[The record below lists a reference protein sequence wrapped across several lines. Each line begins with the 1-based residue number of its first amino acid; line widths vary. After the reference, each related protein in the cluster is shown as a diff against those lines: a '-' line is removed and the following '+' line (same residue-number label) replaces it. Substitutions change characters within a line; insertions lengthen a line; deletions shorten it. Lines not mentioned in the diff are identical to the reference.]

1 MISLPP
7 NGCAPLSVSPPPF
20 STRLW
25 IVLMERGD
33 CKFLTKV
40 LNAQKAGFGAAIV
53 YNVGSNS
60 IRECRVWLD

>member
-7 NGCAPLSVSPPPF
+7 NGCTPLSVSPP
-20 STRLW
+20 SSDRLW

-40 LNAQKAGFGAAIV
+40 LNAQNAGFGAAIV

-60 IRECRVWLD
+60 IREWRL